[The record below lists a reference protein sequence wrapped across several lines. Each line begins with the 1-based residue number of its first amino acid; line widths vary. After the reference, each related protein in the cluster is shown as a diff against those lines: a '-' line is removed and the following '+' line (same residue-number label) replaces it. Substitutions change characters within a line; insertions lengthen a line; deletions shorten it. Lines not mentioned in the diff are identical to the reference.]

1 MYSTL
6 VRDGNQLT
14 RRSRRLNMAEAKTA
28 VAHKP
33 VWTDLSTSD
42 AAAARD
48 FYSRVFGWKVEVNP
62 DPQYGGYAL
71 AKVGGKDVAGIGPKQ
86 MAEAPTAWSV
96 YIGTADAADTV
107 KKAEAAGGNV
117 VVPATPIG
125 DQGIFAFI
133 ADPSGAV
140 IGVWQAKNMAG
151 ARLIDAPNSMGW
163 AELNSRGAEK
173 AIPFYT
179 KLFGWGEKKTTGSG
193 GNPDYTE
200 FQLAGK
206 SIAGAME
213 MNPMVPKEV
222 PSYWMVYFNVDDVD
236 KAFKKVTEAGGK
248 EMLAPQDMPGGRF
261 AIVSDPQGASFGL
274 LKMES

>member
-1 MYSTL
+1 
-6 VRDGNQLT
+6 
-14 RRSRRLNMAEAKTA
+14 MAEAKTA

-48 FYSRVFGWKVEVNP
+48 FYSKVFGWKVEVNT

-86 MAEAPTAWSV
+86 MAEAPTSWSV

-163 AELNSRGAEK
+163 AELNSRGADQ
-173 AIPFYT
+173 AIPFYK
-179 KLFGWGEKKTTGSG
+179 KLFGWGEKKTPGAG
-193 GNPDYTE
+193 DNPEYTE

-213 MNPMVPKEV
+213 MNPMVPTEV

>member
-1 MYSTL
+1 
-6 VRDGNQLT
+6 
-14 RRSRRLNMAEAKTA
+14 MAEAKTA

-48 FYSRVFGWKVEVNP
+48 FYSKLFGWKVEVNP

-107 KKAEAAGGNV
+107 KKAEAAGGKV
-117 VVPATPIG
+117 IVAPMDVG
-125 DQGIFAFI
+125 DQGKFAFI

-140 IGVWQAKNMAG
+140 IGVWQAKNMSG

-163 AELNSRGAEK
+163 AELSSRGVEK
-173 AIPFYT
+173 AVPFYK
-179 KLFGWGEKKTTGSG
+179 KLFGWGEKKTPGVGDS
-193 GNPDYTE
+193 PEYTE

-222 PSYWMVYFNVDDVD
+222 PSYWLVYFNVDDVD

-261 AIVSDPQGASFGL
+261 AIVSDPQGAAFGL
-274 LKMES
+274 LKMEQPGS